1 MSNKVLKM
9 VSKIG
14 GPKIVKNGQKWSK
27 MTCKNRESGFLRFT
41 NPIILYL
48 TFSESFEIIEAIFQ
62 KILAEPKISFSKI
75 GNFLLK
81 WIKIFLDCLIF
92 FQILVQFSQNI
103 LRMVMLLL
111 FYDVKLKNPDSLFL
125 QVIFDHF

>member
-1 MSNKVLKM
+1 M
-9 VSKIG
+9 
-14 GPKIVKNGQKWSK
+14 VKNAPPPALG
-27 MTCKNRESGFLRFT
+27 NVESGFFRFT
-41 NPIILYL
+41 KQIILYL
-48 TFSESFEIIEAIFQ
+48 TFSESFETIEAIFQ

-81 WIKIFLDCLIF
+81 WVKKFLDCLIF